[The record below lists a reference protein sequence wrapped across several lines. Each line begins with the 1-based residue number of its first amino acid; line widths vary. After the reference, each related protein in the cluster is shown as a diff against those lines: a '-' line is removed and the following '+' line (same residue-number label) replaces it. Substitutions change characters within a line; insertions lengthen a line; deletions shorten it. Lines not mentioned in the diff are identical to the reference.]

1 MANKRNLKKQV
12 RYICGDLAGE
22 CIMAREV
29 FPSVNAEDANNIVIE
44 IAGLQTST
52 INKMTFAFD
61 KCVRDFENRQ
71 AYNKARSAYYSAAYK
86 TLTEE
91 FNASTKEI
99 VKKMNSL
106 LNKEIREANKSTATA
121 E

>member
-22 CIMAREV
+22 CIFARKA
-29 FPSVNAEDANNIVIE
+29 FPSVDPEAANNIVIE
-44 IAGLQTST
+44 IAGLQEST
-52 INKMTFAFD
+52 IEKASFSFD

-71 AYNKARSAYYSAAYK
+71 AYNKARNAYYSAAYK
-86 TLTEE
+86 TLTDE
-91 FNASTKEI
+91 FNASVKEI

-106 LNKEIREANKSTATA
+106 LNKDIREANKAAAS